1 MSAPDLLG
9 AFEGDFIKSSLDV
22 YVGLSG
28 GLRYVG
34 KTQPASTVRF
44 PRSYMDFKSG
54 TPKTRYIID
63 FSETGIEVDFT
74 FMQVADPSW
83 LAIALEADLDTT
95 GAVHDYVFLGSN
107 PGAVTLREWR
117 FVGQTRDARLM
128 ELVIRKG
135 QIMNPGDLSIGGDD
149 YASQQ
154 VTISAA
160 QDTSITDSK
169 RDLAYFRIAKRAFS

>member
-9 AFEGDFIKSSLDV
+9 AFQGDFIKSSLDV
-22 YVGLSG
+22 YVGLTG

-34 KTQPASTVRF
+34 KTQPQTTVRF
-44 PRSYMDFKSG
+44 PRSYMEFKTG

-63 FSETGIEVDFT
+63 FSETGLEVDFT

-83 LAIALEADLDTT
+83 LAIALEADLDTSGT
-95 GAVHDYVFLGSN
+95 THAYAFLGSD
-107 PGAVTLREWR
+107 PGAVTSREWR
-117 FVGQTRDARLM
+117 FVGQTRDARLF
-128 ELVIRKG
+128 ELVIRAG
-135 QIMNPGDLSIGGDD
+135 QIMNPGDLAIGGDD

-154 VTISAA
+154 VTISAV
-160 QDTSITDSK
+160 QDTTITDVK